1 MKTIKSVLNFVR
13 SKISTAV
20 AKNITVEDQY
30 TDAANQLIDKI
41 KSLRQ
46 RYVTSKS
53 EITRLEDLAK
63 QKDQQGASKERE
75 IRALLADNKDANV
88 VTHAKLGLLY
98 RRTAEALRVKTVKLV
113 EMQSQIAQ
121 TVVELDE
128 QRQDIAVKL
137 EFIRES
143 KAANSMGLDTSE
155 SVVELAELT
164 KIDIDTILMRVDTF
178 NGSDPAMTTTSADVT
193 DYINSLK

>member
-13 SKISTAV
+13 SKISTV
-20 AKNITVEDQY
+20 VSKNTTVEDQY

-53 EITRLEDLAK
+53 EITRLEDLAN
-63 QKDQQGASKERE
+63 QKDKQGASKERE

-98 RRTAEALRVKTVKLV
+98 RRTAEALRSKTVKLV
-113 EMQSQIAQ
+113 EMQTQIAQ

-128 QRQDIAVKL
+128 QRQDIAIKL

-155 SVVELAELT
+155 SVIELAELT